1 MKQPDEILSQVRT
14 RYQRSWRDWLLGEA
28 PGPMSWSL
36 NGPTAEEFFREPAKV
51 NGDLLGWRR
60 WAADHP
66 LVSLRRRTL
75 RTRLGEQESLTH
87 LEVPDVEALLSLD
100 SALQRHWRTAN
111 SRLETLAG
119 LGSSPY
125 LLRPLVGQIVELPEP
140 DFTILVD
147 ASRWFAV
154 HPASGYT
161 VRQVPVPG
169 MHTKWLARHRRLV
182 LAALNL
188 ASDVSDGSDD
198 LSQIELDP
206 LGLRA
211 LPQTVDLILADPT
224 DRQRHGG
231 LRHVQAPVPEVSALH
246 LQPAHVL
253 VVENKE
259 SAMIVPDVPGLVV
272 IHSLGNNLEPLLAI
286 PWLKD
291 ADCWY
296 WGDLDRAGMTLL
308 SRARTKIPRIKSLL
322 MDSATLDAHKWLA
335 VQEQEKA
342 DRPGHNLDED
352 ELIVAARLWTGGAS
366 YMRLEQERVAP
377 DWVLEAITHAIQAA
391 GVPDQSLLRGGA
403 GERRESAG
411 EFSVAFGAGVL
422 VDHRGGDGR
431 VSESVHQLGESGPLL
446 GGEGG
451 AGVAQVVPAEV

>member
-1 MKQPDEILSQVRT
+1 MKQPDEVVSQIRT
-14 RYQRSWRDWLLGEA
+14 RYQRSWRDWLLGE
-28 PGPMSWSL
+28 PPERMSWSL
-36 NGPTAEEFFREPAKV
+36 NGPTAEEFFREPARV
-51 NGDLLGWRR
+51 NGDLLQWRR

-66 LVSLRRRTL
+66 LVRLRPRPL
-75 RTRLGEQESLTH
+75 HTRLGEQESLTH

-100 SALQRHWRTAN
+100 PALQRHWRTAN

-119 LGSSPY
+119 LGSSTD
-125 LLRPLVGQIVELPEP
+125 LLRPFLGQVIELSEP

-154 HPASGYT
+154 NPASGYT

-182 LAALNL
+182 LAALNH
-188 ASDVSDGSDD
+188 ASDVSDVSDD

-224 DRQRHGG
+224 DQRRHGG
-231 LRHVQAPVPEVSALH
+231 LRHVQAPLPGVSALH
-246 LQPAHVL
+246 IKPAHVL
-253 VVENKE
+253 IVENKE

-272 IHSLGNNLEPLLAI
+272 IHSLGNNLEPLSAI
-286 PWLKD
+286 RWLKD
-291 ADCWY
+291 AECWY

-322 MDSATLDAHKWLA
+322 MNSATLDAHEWLA
-335 VQEQEKA
+335 VQEQERA
-342 DRPGHNLDED
+342 DRPGQNLDED
-352 ELIVAARLWTGGAS
+352 ELVVAARLWAGDGS
-366 YMRLEQERVAP
+366 YKRLEQERVAP
-377 DWVLEAITHAIQAA
+377 DWALEAIMHAIDPA
-391 GVPDQSLLRGGA
+391 GVPDQSSLRGGG
-403 GERRESAG
+403 GEGRESAG

-422 VDHRGGDGR
+422 VDHGGGDSR
-431 VSESVHQLGESGPLL
+431 VAESVHQFREGGPLL
-446 GGEGG
+446 SGEGG
-451 AGVAQVVPAEV
+451 AGVAQVMPAEV